1 MSPRLGAEAASG
13 KDCLRLAKSES
24 MAKLLFRRRL
34 AAARMGGNLPGP
46 VAAMPERRHAL
57 FEAEGHA
64 LTVHTGETAPG
75 APAEAIL
82 TVKQYRFPRKSFP
95 SKSHALRALAA
106 SQKTGRASRKQK
118 L

>member
-1 MSPRLGAEAASG
+1 MRTRLGAEAASG
-13 KDCLRLAKSES
+13 QDCLRLAKSES

-34 AAARMGGNLPGP
+34 AAARRGGNLPGP
-46 VAAMPERRHAL
+46 VAAMLERRHAL
-57 FEAEGHA
+57 FEAEDHA

>member
-1 MSPRLGAEAASG
+1 
-13 KDCLRLAKSES
+13 

-46 VAAMPERRHAL
+46 VAAMLERSHAL
-57 FEAEGHA
+57 FEAEDHA

-75 APAEAIL
+75 AAAEAIL